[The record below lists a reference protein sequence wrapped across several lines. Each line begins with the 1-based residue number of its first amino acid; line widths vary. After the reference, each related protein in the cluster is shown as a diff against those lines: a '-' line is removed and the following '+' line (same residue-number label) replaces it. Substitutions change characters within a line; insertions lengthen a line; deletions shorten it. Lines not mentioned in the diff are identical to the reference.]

1 MLHALCVIALDVLL
15 GGSTVRL
22 CCIFVKLGGSVMIVI
37 WHFLFLQA
45 VRHAVGEPDPEG
57 DVESRNGPGPSLHL
71 AGSRL

>member
-1 MLHALCVIALDVLL
+1 MLHALCVIALDGLL
-15 GGSTVRL
+15 SGSTVRL
-22 CCIFVKLGGSVMIVI
+22 CCIFAKLGGSAMIVI

-57 DVESRNGPGPSLHL
+57 DVESRNGLGPSLHL